1 MPEADCYFSTMVII
15 ISAIGSKR
23 IIGNGSGLPWHIPSE
38 YNQFLDHIRDQTV
51 IMGRLSYE
59 IFKKDM
65 LPERMVV
72 VSGTLQT
79 ERASVFTTFQEALS
93 YSKSFP
99 EDIYVCGGQAI
110 YEESIAY
117 ADYMY
122 LSFIKGEHQ
131 GNVFFPEFEESDW
144 LVEKRAEHNEYV
156 FVIYKRKRT
165 D

>member
-15 ISAIGSKR
+15 ISAIGSNR
-23 IIGNGSGLPWHIPSE
+23 VIGNGAGLPWHIPSE
-38 YNQFLDHIRDQTV
+38 YNQFLDHIKDQTV
-51 IMGRLSYE
+51 IMGRRSYE

-79 ERASVFTTFQEALS
+79 ERASVFATFQEALS
-93 YSKSFP
+93 YASSFP

-131 GNVFFPEFEESDW
+131 GNVFFPEFEKSNW
-144 LVEKRAEHNEYV
+144 LVENSTEHNEYV

-165 D
+165 E

>member
-1 MPEADCYFSTMVII
+1 MVII
-15 ISAIGSKR
+15 ISAIGSNR
-23 IIGNGSGLPWHIPSE
+23 VIGNGESLPWHIPSE
-38 YNQFLDHIRDQTV
+38 YNQFLDHIKDQTV
-51 IMGRLSYE
+51 IMGRRSYE

-72 VSGTLQT
+72 VSGKLVTDRAKVFATLH
-79 ERASVFTTFQEALS
+79 EALS

-99 EDIYVCGGQAI
+99 EDVFICGGQSI
-110 YEESIAY
+110 YEEAIPF

-122 LSFIKGEHQ
+122 LSFIKGEHE

-144 LVEKRAEHNEYV
+144 LVEKRAENNEYV
-156 FVIYKRKRT
+156 LVIYRRKRK